1 MRAQEVIIRY
11 LEDAEAAE
19 RNFEDT
25 LMTFANTGEQNAVKS
40 MFEAASRKAKTQHE
54 RLEARLR
61 QLGGSPSTAK
71 SLLAHVLAMSPTM
84 AQIGHEPAEKNTQHL
99 IACIGAASAEM
110 AMYESLA
117 NVAAAAGDTQTE
129 SLARELQKEEKDDW
143 DQSWAL
149 LRSSALASFQTVM
162 GRSAGATA

>member
-1 MRAQEVIIRY
+1 MCSSD
-11 LEDAEAAE
+11 L
-19 RNFEDT
+19 
-25 LMTFANTGEQNAVKS
+25 QNAVKS

-71 SLLAHVLAMSPTM
+71 SFLAHVLAMAPTL
-84 AQIGHEPAEKNTQHL
+84 AQVGHEGAEKNTQHL

-117 NVAAAAGDTQTE
+117 RVAATAGDTVTE

-149 LRSSALASFQTVM
+149 LAPSALAAFQTVM
-162 GRSAGATA
+162 GRSAGA